1 MTEDSRSQFSMY
13 FLDSTK
19 RFVYRYRSMD
29 RALYELKHGT
39 LRISPFPELN
49 DPKEFADWRFGFAA
63 QKNFDPAQDWP
74 DLEQQASAHAKNY
87 AKVFC
92 ATLDDDSALDRA
104 NIESIWGR
112 GFSRPRMWQQYA
124 DDYRGVCMVFD
135 RLTLDATIRSSVPA
149 GSLHIANPV
158 KYSNTPRVF
167 VMHPAL
173 NPFMLDYD
181 RMNAVGLRQAMTEHI
196 AMHREVLFFQKA
208 SDWQSEK
215 EYRWLVWDTEH
226 KDIIFKFGGALK
238 AVVVGQKPS
247 EEDLH
252 KLHDACE
259 RASVPVWQLRWSNG
273 APEGFPIVRPRRDHP

>member
-1 MTEDSRSQFSMY
+1 MTEDRRSQFSMY
-13 FLDSTK
+13 FLDSTE
-19 RFVYRYRSMD
+19 RFVYRYRSMT
-29 RALYELKHGT
+29 RALSELDHGT

-63 QKNFDPAQDWP
+63 RRNFLPDQNWP
-74 DLEQQASAHAKNY
+74 DLEQQASAYAKNF

-92 ATLDDDSALDRA
+92 ATLDDDSALDRE
-104 NIESIWGR
+104 NVNNIWGR

-135 RLTLDATIRSSVPA
+135 RAALGAAIRSSVPE
-149 GSLHIANPV
+149 GSLHIADRV

-167 VMHPAL
+167 VMHPSL

-196 AMHREVLFFQKA
+196 GLHREMLFFHKA
-208 SDWQSEK
+208 SDWQTEK

-226 KDIIFKFGGALK
+226 KDIIFKFGEALK
-238 AVVVGQKPS
+238 AIVVGLKPS
-247 EEDLH
+247 QEYLH
-252 KLHDACE
+252 KLHDACA
-259 RASVPVWQLRWSNG
+259 RVSVPVWELRWSNG
-273 APEGFPIVRPRRDHP
+273 APEGFPIVRPRRDS